1 MGLRTRSAA
10 KAETVL
16 ATAAGVAHGIYVVL
30 FAGRI
35 VTGTMMR
42 WLAAACAAIALV
54 GVATSFVGGLLLRYG
69 GRTPARRVGVWCI
82 AFSTALAAF
91 LLLFA

>member
-1 MGLRTRSAA
+1 MGLLTRSAG
-10 KAETVL
+10 KAETAL
-16 ATAAGVAHGIYVVL
+16 ATAAGIAHGIYVVL

-35 VTGTMMR
+35 VTGGMMR
-42 WLAAACAAIALV
+42 WLAAVCAV
-54 GVATSFVGGLLLRYG
+54 VAVAGLGASFLGGLLLRYA

-82 AFSTALAAF
+82 ALSTALAAF